1 MTNPANSGPANGHE
15 RELGQVALPWL
26 LRRTSQRYR
35 IAVSERLSERGLDE
49 LPQPGFWAL
58 MILSRGGSDAGQ
70 LIVEMGISKQAVSKL
85 VDSLVTLGFVDR
97 TPNAADRRRT
107 DLELSAKGQEAA
119 DHIGDAVR
127 TMDEAVARE
136 LGAERFDDLMQM
148 LTELSRR
155 QD

>member
-1 MTNPANSGPANGHE
+1 MTNRVKPGPSDGHE

-35 IAVSERLSERGLDE
+35 IAIGERLSDRGLDE

-85 VDSLVTLGFVDR
+85 VDALVTLGFVDR

-107 DLELSAKGQEAA
+107 DLELSAKGRKAA
-119 DHIGDAVR
+119 DLIGDAVR
-127 TMDEAVARE
+127 TMDETVARE
-136 LGAERFDDLMQM
+136 LGAERLDDLVQM
-148 LTELSRR
+148 LTELSQRKL
-155 QD
+155 

>member
-1 MTNPANSGPANGHE
+1 MTNRVSPGPSDGHE

-35 IAVSERLSERGLDE
+35 IAIGERLSDRGLDE

-85 VDSLVTLGFVDR
+85 VDALVTLGFVDR

-107 DLELSAKGQEAA
+107 DLELSAKGRKAA
-119 DHIGDAVR
+119 DLIGDAVR
-127 TMDEAVARE
+127 TMDETVARE
-136 LGAERFDDLMQM
+136 LGAERLDDLVQM
-148 LTELSRR
+148 LTELSQRKL
-155 QD
+155 